1 MNKKRLFSLFI
12 SLALVFSSNFS
23 IFANEN
29 VYTGLNNNISRKSIS
44 TLYSDDSYYNK
55 FKDIGFSDEEIL
67 ELYENEANRLGI
79 SLKLPDNLSRKYNIE
94 SVDLETYNRHSSI
107 SFYSTTTEKP
117 VNHSITINFTDLAYE
132 LGLPGGVAAT
142 EYLTRKGIEGAVKKS
157 IVRKIVSSAG
167 FQALA
172 AATTIAAVI
181 LGGISYFTKGVVI
194 DYTTV
199 YSCDDYDGCK
209 DVVVDMSHRFF

>member
-29 VYTGLNNNISRKSIS
+29 IYTGLNNNISRKSIS

-117 VNHSITINFTDLAYE
+117 VNHSITINFADLAYE

-167 FQALA
+167 FQA
-172 AATTIAAVI
+172 
-181 LGGISYFTKGVVI
+181 
-194 DYTTV
+194 
-199 YSCDDYDGCK
+199 CDDYDGCK

>member
-1 MNKKRLFSLFI
+1 M
-12 SLALVFSSNFS
+12 
-23 IFANEN
+23 
-29 VYTGLNNNISRKSIS
+29 
-44 TLYSDDSYYNK
+44 
-55 FKDIGFSDEEIL
+55 
-67 ELYENEANRLGI
+67 
-79 SLKLPDNLSRKYNIE
+79 
-94 SVDLETYNRHSSI
+94 ETYNRHSSI

-117 VNHSITINFTDLAYE
+117 VNHSITINFADLAYE

>member
-181 LGGISYFTKGVVI
+181 LGEISYFTKGVVI